1 MIQNNCTTKQKKS
14 QPTYFSLKIVY
25 TLLLRKVTKQKQT
38 STKIGSLLYI
48 ICYICLYNDILK
60 NFYIAITLKCAC
72 QTFGVYR
79 KIIKIRC

>member
-1 MIQNNCTTKQKKS
+1 MIQNNYTTKQKKS

-48 ICYICLYNDILK
+48 TRCICPYNHILK
-60 NFYIAITLKCAC
+60 NFYIATTL
-72 QTFGVYR
+72 TRG
-79 KIIKIRC
+79 